1 MCEEIIFQICS
12 GFAVGFSMTIGASC
26 AILIRNECLRTLV
39 ANKWQKTK
47 SEVQSMDS
55 GVLLAVLILMVVIV
69 AVVVIAAVVSVVSGV
84 IAAEEDQE
92 E

>member
-1 MCEEIIFQICS
+1 
-12 GFAVGFSMTIGASC
+12 MTIRVSC
-26 AILIRNECLRTLV
+26 AILIGKECLRILV
-39 ANKWQKTK
+39 AKIVQTGECRQMDCVENKWQKMK

-84 IAAEEDQE
+84 IAAEEDE
-92 E
+92 EE